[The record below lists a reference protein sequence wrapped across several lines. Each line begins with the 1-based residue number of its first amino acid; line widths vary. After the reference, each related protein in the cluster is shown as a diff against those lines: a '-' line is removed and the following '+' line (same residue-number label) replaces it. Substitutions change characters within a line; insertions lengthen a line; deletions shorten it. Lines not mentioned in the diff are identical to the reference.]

1 MREGNSLSGQM
12 ETFRQQLCKK
22 FVVSQRRVLV
32 AVGSTLRLYE
42 LHSTQNFDGTGRECI
57 RW

>member
-1 MREGNSLSGQM
+1 M
-12 ETFRQQLCKK
+12 
-22 FVVSQRRVLV
+22 SQGRVLV